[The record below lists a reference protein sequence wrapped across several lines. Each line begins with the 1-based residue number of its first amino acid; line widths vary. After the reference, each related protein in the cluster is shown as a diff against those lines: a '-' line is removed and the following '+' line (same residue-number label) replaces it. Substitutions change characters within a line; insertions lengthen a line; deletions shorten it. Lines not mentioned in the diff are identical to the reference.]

1 MHVYLVLYKVGL
13 KKVPKQARINTEI
26 FKIHSARSA
35 SSSKASMGGAILVE
49 ILKRDVDLINLPG
62 KGLIIKDIIQKD
74 PVFR

>member
-49 ILKRDVDLINLPG
+49 ILKRG
-62 KGLIIKDIIQKD
+62 C
-74 PVFR
+74 